1 MQIARHKVATI
12 DYTLRDT
19 SNTVIDTSVGA
30 EPLTYIHGTHSII
43 PGLERALLGKSP
55 GDKFSVSIAAADAYG
70 ESDDSLMEVVP
81 KDRFEEPE
89 QLEVGMQFQTPTDDG
104 MQVITVVKVSGT
116 EVTVDGNHPLA
127 GLTLNF
133 DVEVMDVR
141 DATAEE
147 LDHGHVHG
155 PDGHHHH

>member
-1 MQIARHKVATI
+1 MQIAKHKVATI

-19 SNTVIDTSVGA
+19 RNTVVDTSVGA
-30 EPLTYIHGTHSII
+30 EPLTYIHGTSSII
-43 PGLERALLGKSP
+43 PGLEQALLGKSP
-55 GDKFSVSIAAADAYG
+55 GDKVSVSIAAADAYG
-70 ESDDSLMEVVP
+70 ERDDSLLQVVP
-81 KDRFEEPE
+81 KDRFETPE
-89 QLEVGMQFQTPTDDG
+89 QLEIGMQFQAQGDDG
-104 MQVITVVKVSGT
+104 VQVITVVKISGN

-127 GLTLNF
+127 GMTLNF

-155 PDGHHHH
+155 PDGHGHH